1 MGQLAQVTLK
11 KLTFKSPA
19 ITSREAAD
27 KPIADVMCPWSK
39 YGDLPVKHTDVITG
53 HHIAIA
59 RMCITVKKATGSAL
73 IMGLESPHRVV
84 YSLRITHLA
93 RYDLTNRPLKEAIN
107 ILHREC
113 EETLLHS

>member
-19 ITSREAAD
+19 ITGREAAD
-27 KPIADVMCPWSK
+27 KPIGDVMRPWSK
-39 YGDLPVKHTDVITG
+39 YGDLPVKHTHLIIG

-59 RMCITVKKATGSAL
+59 RMCITVKEATGSAL
-73 IMGLESPHRVV
+73 IMRLESPNRVV

-93 RYDLTNRPLKEAIN
+93 WHDLTNRPLKEALN
-107 ILHREC
+107 ILQREC